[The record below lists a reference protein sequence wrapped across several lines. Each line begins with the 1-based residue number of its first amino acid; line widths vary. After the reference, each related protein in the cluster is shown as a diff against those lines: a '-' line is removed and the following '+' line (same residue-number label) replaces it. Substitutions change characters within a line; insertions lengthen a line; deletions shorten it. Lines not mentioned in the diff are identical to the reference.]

1 MPLLSISSLDTMAS
15 ILVAVVKGGFFP
27 IYLDNG
33 IICNSNVSIFFP
45 AIIIIEQIALKEYC
59 CISMATE

>member
-33 IICNSNVSIFFP
+33 IICNSNVSIFFL
-45 AIIIIEQIALKEYC
+45 Q
-59 CISMATE
+59 